1 MGVDQFAKL
10 SIGDGPVVDVSVGAK
25 SGLKGSYPTPNAVP
39 APQTRRHRF
48 ADSASK
54 GEKPR
59 EKLRGGRDKGG
70 DKGDKGG
77 ETLAANGAGET
88 ADREPREGGKIPLAV
103 ARENK
108 SAPGSN
114 AADVGVEVR
123 HKVVERNA
131 PPRPIPSPKGSTAGA
146 DGAPSDAVEPHGAPC
161 VVMTSAHGE
170 HASDAKHARGVIPL
184 PKGHVALDGA
194 PAPAPAVAGEKK
206 TSKRGGKRRDASGE
220 ARERRRRPGARR
232 PRRRRPPPGVPRP
245 TRPSAPK
252 KARSPRRRRRTTA
265 RA

>member
-25 SGLKGSYPTPNAVP
+25 SGLKGGIPAPNAVP
-39 APQTRRHRF
+39 APKPAVAG

-59 EKLRGGRDKGG
+59 KRRGGRDKGG

-88 ADREPREGGKIPLAV
+88 ADREPREGGKSRRGR
-103 ARENK
+103 ARNK

-114 AADVGVEVR
+114 AADVEVEVR

-146 DGAPSDAVEPHGAPC
+146 DGAPSDAVEPHGAYVPPSRR
-161 VVMTSAHGE
+161 SAP
-170 HASDAKHARGVIPL
+170 ANANDAKPARGVIPL

-220 ARERRRRPGARR
+220 GESGGGARGGVGR
-232 PRRRRPPPGVPRP
+232 DGDAPPPGSPRP
-245 TRPSAPK
+245 TRPK
-252 KARSPRRRRRTTA
+252 KRRRRRRSPRRRRRTTA